1 MHPADSPLGKSTSYN
16 STYSPQLLFPI
27 LRQTKR
33 EEIGISSPLPFYGY
47 DVWNHTEVS
56 WLNTKGKPVVLIAE
70 IIVPADSPFLIESK
84 SLKLYFNSFN
94 QTKFENSAVVHHY
107 ITADLSRMT
116 RSHVTVNLYTLNEA
130 PAITTLN
137 GICVDELDIA
147 TNIYF
152 PDANLLKTENEIVT
166 ETLHSH
172 LLKSNC
178 PVTHQ
183 PDWGSIEIQYTGKKI
198 NPEALLQYLI
208 SYRQH
213 NEFHEQCIERI
224 FMHIKQHC
232 GPSELTVYGR
242 YTRRGG
248 LDINPLRSSKPN
260 YPHRNPRLARQ

>member
-1 MHPADSPLGKSTSYN
+1 MQLVDSPLGKSTSYN

-33 EEIGISSPLPFYGY
+33 DEIGISSPLPFYGY
-47 DVWNHTEVS
+47 DVWNHYEVS
-56 WLNTKGKPVVLIAE
+56 WLNKKGKPVVAIAE

-94 QTKFENSAVVHHY
+94 QTAFENSVVVNHY

-116 RSHVTVNLYTLNEA
+116 GSHVTVHLYTLDDA
-130 PAITTLN
+130 PMITKLN
-137 GICVDELDIA
+137 GTCIDELDIA
-147 TNIYF
+147 INAYF
-152 PDANLLKTENEIVT
+152 PDPHLLKTENTIVT

-198 NPEALLQYLI
+198 NPETLLQYLV

-213 NEFHEQCIERI
+213 SEFHEQCIERI
-224 FMHIKQHC
+224 FMHIMQHC
-232 GPSELTVYGR
+232 RPSELTVYGR

-260 YPHRNPRLARQ
+260 CLPRNPRLARQ